1 MTAEGSPAAPRPSRR
16 GRRFA
21 PLVGIVAVLGGFAYL
36 LYGGIGENLVYYLT
50 PTELEARGDA
60 AYSNP
65 VRLGGVVVPGSVRWD
80 ADALDLRFTI
90 GDGSTE
96 IEVHSSGAPPQMFRD
111 GIEVLVEGRLGAG
124 HVFESTNLMVKHS
137 NEYRAPE
144 EGQRP
149 RDLYQELLPAGESP
163 GDAR

>member
-1 MTAEGSPAAPRPSRR
+1 MSEEPTGSNASRR
-16 GRRFA
+16 RLRRRGVT
-21 PLVGIVAVLGGFAYL
+21 LLGIGALLLGFGYL
-36 LYGGIGENLVYYLT
+36 LYGGIGDNLVYYLT
-50 PTELEARGDA
+50 PSELEARGSR
-60 AYSNP
+60 AYDNS

-96 IEVHSSGAPPQMFRD
+96 LEVHSEGAPPQMFRD
-111 GIEVLVEGRLGAG
+111 GIEVLVEGRMASSG
-124 HVFESTNLMVKHS
+124 VFESTNLMVKHS

-149 RDLYQELLPAGESP
+149 QEMYRELLEAEG
-163 GDAR
+163 G